1 MQGKNKTEEKFMQFT
16 QGLHRAV
23 QQRPKSI
30 ATVCQGR
37 IKTYRDIHDR
47 VARLAG
53 GLVQL
58 GIRRGDRV
66 CILSLNSDRYLEAYL
81 AIAWIGAVATPTNF
95 RWSSAEI
102 VYALNDSDCRAM
114 IVDDHCAPQIEAIRN
129 GCPLLQQVIF
139 AGDGALPGGALA
151 FEDLVATSAPIPDLE
166 IAGDELF
173 GIFYTGGTTGT
184 PKGVMLSHLNV
195 CSSALALMA
204 EGAFLEGAMGL
215 HTAPMFHLADMA
227 MVTGLLLRGA
237 GHVMLPA
244 FTPDAV
250 LDLIETHK
258 VSDILLV
265 PTMLQILVD
274 FPGIQK
280 RDVSSL
286 KRIVYGASPASEAL
300 LDRAARMLPGA
311 SFMQGYG
318 MTETAALIAVLPP
331 SMHTPEGRRHDKL
344 RSCGRSTYHAQMRIV
359 DDEDRELP
367 RGEVGE
373 IIARGPNIMQGYLN
387 KPEATES
394 ALRHGWMHTGD
405 MGYMD
410 DDGYVFIVDRL
421 KDMIISGGENIYSVE
436 VENAVAKH
444 ASVAATAVIGIPSAE
459 MGETVHAAVVLKPGA
474 TLELAELQA
483 HCKTLIAGYKC
494 PRSLEI
500 REALPMSGVGKV
512 LKTAL
517 RKPFWESRDRAV
529 S

>member
-1 MQGKNKTEEKFMQFT
+1 MQFT

-23 QQRPKSI
+23 QQKPDSI

-37 IKTYRDIHDR
+37 IKTYREVHDR

-53 GLVQL
+53 GLVRT
-58 GIRRGDRV
+58 GIRRGDRI

-81 AIAWIGAVATPTNF
+81 AIAWVGAVATPTNF
-95 RWSSAEI
+95 RWSTAEI
-102 VYALNDSDCRAM
+102 IYALNDSNCLAM
-114 IVDDHCAPQIEAIRN
+114 IVDDHCTPQVEAIRN
-129 GCPLLQQVIF
+129 GCPALRQVIF
-139 AGDGALPGGALA
+139 AGDGEQPAGASS
-151 FEDLVATSAPIPDLE
+151 FEEMTANGEPIPDLE
-166 IAGDELF
+166 IGGDELF
-173 GIFYTGGTTGT
+173 GVFYTGGTTGT

-227 MVTGLLLRGA
+227 MVTGLLLRGG

-244 FTPDAV
+244 FSPEV
-250 LDLIETHK
+250 VFDLVESHQVT
-258 VSDILLV
+258 DILLV
-265 PTMLQILVD
+265 PTMLQMLVD
-274 FPGIQK
+274 FPGMQE
-280 RDVSSL
+280 RNLSSL
-286 KRIVYGASPASEAL
+286 KRVVYGASPASEAL
-300 LDRAARMLPGA
+300 LDRVAKVLPNA

-331 SMHTPEGRRHDKL
+331 AMHTPEGRKQGKL

-359 DDEDRELP
+359 GDDDRELP

-373 IIARGPNIMQGYLN
+373 IIARGPNIMKGYLN
-387 KPEATES
+387 KPEATEA

-405 MGYMD
+405 MGHMD

-444 ASVAATAVIGIPSAE
+444 PGIAATAVIGIPGTD
-459 MGETVHAAVVLKPGA
+459 MGETVHAVVVLKPGA
-474 TLELAELQA
+474 TLTLEDLQS
-483 HCKTLIAGYKC
+483 HCKGLIAGYKC

-512 LKTAL
+512 LKTEL
-517 RKPFWESRDRAV
+517 RKPFWDDRDRAV